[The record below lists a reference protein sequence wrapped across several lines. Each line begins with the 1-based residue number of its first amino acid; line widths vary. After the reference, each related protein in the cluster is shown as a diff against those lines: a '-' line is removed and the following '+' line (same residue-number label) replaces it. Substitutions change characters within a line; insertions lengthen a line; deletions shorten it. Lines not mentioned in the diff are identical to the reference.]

1 MAKVLSKEHSD
12 EFRRKFF
19 FFLIF
24 LFSAGL
30 VYIFSKN
37 LVFAISFLIISQVLF
52 NVYFYFR
59 KRLVISTNIRKM
71 ESVFPD
77 FIELVSSNLRAGMT
91 IDKALLLGSRKEFAP
106 LDKEILH
113 LGKDILTGREIALS
127 LRDMAR
133 RTGSERI
140 QKTVDLIV
148 SGLKSGGNVA
158 VLLEETAVNMRERN
172 FVEKRAASNVLMY
185 VILISFGIS
194 IGAPA
199 LFALSSVLVGV
210 MTQIL
215 ADVPQ
220 SETNL
225 NLPFSITGVSI
236 STTFITIYAVV
247 FLVVVCIL
255 SSMLLGLVSKGDE
268 KEGLKYAPIFI
279 SVSLVVFFILKS
291 VLGGGFS
298 SMLG

>member
-1 MAKVLSKEHSD
+1 MIKVLSKEHSE
-12 EFRRKFF
+12 EFRRDFF
-19 FFLIF
+19 FFLVF
-24 LFSAGL
+24 LVLAAL
-30 VYIFSKN
+30 VYFFFHN
-37 LVFAISFLIISQVLF
+37 LFFAISFFVVSQVLF
-52 NVYFYFR
+52 SVYFYFK
-59 KRLVISTNIRKM
+59 KRLVISANIRKM
-71 ESVFPD
+71 EGVFPD

-106 LDKEILH
+106 LDQEILY
-113 LGKDILTGREIALS
+113 LGKDILTGKEIASS
-127 LRDMAR
+127 LRDMAL

-185 VILISFGIS
+185 VILISFGIG

-236 STTFITIYAVV
+236 STTFITVYAVI
-247 FLVVVCIL
+247 FLMVVCVL

-279 SVSLVVFFILKS
+279 SVSLVVFFVLKS
-291 VLGGGFS
+291 VLGKGFS